1 MSLSTIFLEH
11 PLNPLEL
18 NLDLDERLRRYQLKN
33 QVPNMAQQSDYQ
45 AVYESCDQVITPPP
59 SKLKQ
64 HFERFTNL
72 CITHLNKIIV
82 LSLTLFVFC
91 FATSAYVVYLEPM
104 IYNGPNHLQE
114 LADLKSSQAVPEHS
128 TAELESSTAVPESIL
143 VAPKSSTAMSES
155 STAVLESSPVA
166 PESITAVLDS
176 STTVNEGGADGPKL
190 SSLN

>member
-72 CITHLNKIIV
+72 CMAHLNKIIA

-114 LADLKSSQAVPEHS
+114 LADLKSSQAI
-128 TAELESSTAVPESIL
+128 TELSTAVPESSAA
-143 VAPKSSTAMSES
+143 VSES
-155 STAVLESSPVA
+155 STAVSESS
-166 PESITAVLDS
+166 TAKS
-176 STTVNEGGADGPKL
+176 ECGANDPKL

>member
-18 NLDLDERLRRYQLKN
+18 NLDLDERLRLYQLKN
-33 QVPNMAQQSDYQ
+33 HVPNMAQQSEYQ
-45 AVYESCDQVITPPP
+45 AVYESCNQPITPPP

-72 CITHLNKIIV
+72 CITHLNKIIA

-104 IYNGPNHLQE
+104 LYNVPNHLQE
-114 LADLKSSQAVPEHS
+114 LADLKSSQAVTERSTVVPES
-128 TAELESSTAVPESIL
+128 SLAMSKSSTAVPENSP
-143 VAPKSSTAMSES
+143 VAPKSSS
-155 STAVLESSPVA
+155 AVLE
-166 PESITAVLDS
+166 D
-176 STTVNEGGADGPKL
+176 GADGPKL

>member
-1 MSLSTIFLEH
+1 MSLATIFLEH

-64 HFERFTNL
+64 LFERFTNL
-72 CITHLNKIIV
+72 CMTHLNKIIV
-82 LSLTLFVFC
+82 LSLILFVFC

-114 LADLKSSQAVPEHS
+114 LADLKSSQAI
-128 TAELESSTAVPESIL
+128 TELSTAVPESSL
-143 VAPKSSTAMSES
+143 VAPKSSTAVSES
-155 STAVLESSPVA
+155 SAAKSEC
-166 PESITAVLDS
+166 
-176 STTVNEGGADGPKL
+176 GANDPKL

>member
-72 CITHLNKIIV
+72 CMAHLNKIIA

-114 LADLKSSQAVPEHS
+114 LADLKSSQAVPERS
-128 TAELESSTAVPESIL
+128 TALPDSIP
-143 VAPKSSTAMSES
+143 VTPKSSTAVSES
-155 STAVLESSPVA
+155 STAVLESS
-166 PESITAVLDS
+166 TAVLES
-176 STTVNEGGADGPKL
+176 STAESEGGADSSKL

>member
-45 AVYESCDQVITPPP
+45 AVYESCDQVIAPPP

-72 CITHLNKIIV
+72 CMAHLNKIIA

-128 TAELESSTAVPESIL
+128 TALPDSIP
-143 VAPKSSTAMSES
+143 VAPKSSTAVSES
-155 STAVLESSPVA
+155 STAKSEC
-166 PESITAVLDS
+166 
-176 STTVNEGGADGPKL
+176 GANDPKL

>member
-33 QVPNMAQQSDYQ
+33 QVPNMALQSDYQ

-72 CITHLNKIIV
+72 CMTHLNKIIA
-82 LSLTLFVFC
+82 LSLILFVFC
-91 FATSAYVVYLEPM
+91 FAISAYVVYLEPM

-114 LADLKSSQAVPEHS
+114 LADLKSSQAITEHS
-128 TAELESSTAVPESIL
+128 TALPESSLVATKSSTAV
-143 VAPKSSTAMSES
+143 SES
-155 STAVLESSPVA
+155 STAKSEC
-166 PESITAVLDS
+166 
-176 STTVNEGGADGPKL
+176 GANDPKL

>member
-1 MSLSTIFLEH
+1 
-11 PLNPLEL
+11 
-18 NLDLDERLRRYQLKN
+18 
-33 QVPNMAQQSDYQ
+33 MAQQSDYQ

-72 CITHLNKIIV
+72 CMTHLNKIIG

-91 FATSAYVVYLEPM
+91 FASSAYVVYLEPM

-114 LADLKSSQAVPEHS
+114 LADLKSSQAVTELS
-128 TAELESSTAVPESIL
+128 TAVPESSAAVSESSTAVP
-143 VAPKSSTAMSES
+143 
-155 STAVLESSPVA
+155 ESSPVA

-176 STTVNEGGADGPKL
+176 STTVNDGGADGPKL

>member
-72 CITHLNKIIV
+72 CMTHLNKIIV
-82 LSLTLFVFC
+82 LSLILFVFC
-91 FATSAYVVYLEPM
+91 FASSAYVVYLEPM

-114 LADLKSSQAVPEHS
+114 LADLKSSQAITEH
-128 TAELESSTAVPESIL
+128 STAVPESSL
-143 VAPKSSTAMSES
+143 VAPKSSTAVSES
-155 STAVLESSPVA
+155 STAKSEC
-166 PESITAVLDS
+166 
-176 STTVNEGGADGPKL
+176 GANDPKL

>member
-1 MSLSTIFLEH
+1 
-11 PLNPLEL
+11 
-18 NLDLDERLRRYQLKN
+18 
-33 QVPNMAQQSDYQ
+33 MAQQSDYQ

-72 CITHLNKIIV
+72 CMAHLNKIIA

-91 FATSAYVVYLEPM
+91 FATSAYVVYLEPI

-128 TAELESSTAVPESIL
+128 TAVLESSL
-143 VAPKSSTAMSES
+143 VAPKSSTAVSES
-155 STAVLESSPVA
+155 SAAKSEC
-166 PESITAVLDS
+166 
-176 STTVNEGGADGPKL
+176 GANDPKL
-190 SSLN
+190 ISLN

>member
-72 CITHLNKIIV
+72 CMTHLNKIIG

-114 LADLKSSQAVPEHS
+114 LADLKSSQAV
-128 TAELESSTAVPESIL
+128 TELSTAVPESSL
-143 VAPKSSTAMSES
+143 VAPKSSTAVSES
-155 STAVLESSPVA
+155 STALPESS
-166 PESITAVLDS
+166 SAVL
-176 STTVNEGGADGPKL
+176 EGGADGPKL

>member
-72 CITHLNKIIV
+72 CITHLNKIIG

-91 FATSAYVVYLEPM
+91 FAISAYVVYLEPM

-114 LADLKSSQAVPEHS
+114 LADLKSSQAI
-128 TAELESSTAVPESIL
+128 TELSTAVPESSAA
-143 VAPKSSTAMSES
+143 VSES
-155 STAVLESSPVA
+155 STAVSESS
-166 PESITAVLDS
+166 TAKS
-176 STTVNEGGADGPKL
+176 ECGANDPKL

>member
-1 MSLSTIFLEH
+1 MSLATIFLEH

-33 QVPNMAQQSDYQ
+33 QVPNMAQHSDYQ
-45 AVYESCDQVITPPP
+45 AVYESCDQPITPPP

-72 CITHLNKIIV
+72 CMAHLNKIIA

-114 LADLKSSQAVPEHS
+114 LADLKSSQAVTERS
-128 TAELESSTAVPESIL
+128 TALPESSTAVSKSSTAVPENSPVAPKSSTAVPES
-143 VAPKSSTAMSES
+143 SS
-155 STAVLESSPVA
+155 AVLE
-166 PESITAVLDS
+166 D
-176 STTVNEGGADGPKL
+176 GADGPKL

>member
-72 CITHLNKIIV
+72 CITHLNKIIA

-91 FATSAYVVYLEPM
+91 FAISAYVVYLEPM

-114 LADLKSSQAVPEHS
+114 LADLKSSQAITEHS
-128 TAELESSTAVPESIL
+128 IAVLESSAAV
-143 VAPKSSTAMSES
+143 SES
-155 STAVLESSPVA
+155 STAVSESS
-166 PESITAVLDS
+166 TAKS
-176 STTVNEGGADGPKL
+176 ECGANDPKL

>member
-1 MSLSTIFLEH
+1 MSLATIFLEH

-45 AVYESCDQVITPPP
+45 AVYESCDQPITPPP

-72 CITHLNKIIV
+72 CMTHLNKIIG
-82 LSLTLFVFC
+82 LSLILFVFC

-104 IYNGPNHLQE
+104 LYNVPNHLQE
-114 LADLKSSQAVPEHS
+114 LADLKSSQAVPERS
-128 TAELESSTAVPESIL
+128 TAMPEVSTAVPDSIL
-143 VAPKSSTAMSES
+143 VAPKSSS
-155 STAVLESSPVA
+155 AVL
-166 PESITAVLDS
+166 
-176 STTVNEGGADGPKL
+176 EGGADGPKL

>member
-59 SKLKQ
+59 NKLKQ

-72 CITHLNKIIV
+72 CMTHLNKIIV

-114 LADLKSSQAVPEHS
+114 LADLKSSQAITEH
-128 TAELESSTAVPESIL
+128 STAVPESI
-143 VAPKSSTAMSES
+143 
-155 STAVLESSPVA
+155 PVA
-166 PESITAVLDS
+166 PESITAVLES
-176 STTVNEGGADGPKL
+176 STAKSVGGADDPKL

>member
-72 CITHLNKIIV
+72 CMAHLNKIIA

-91 FATSAYVVYLEPM
+91 FASSAYVVYLEPM

-114 LADLKSSQAVPEHS
+114 LADLKSSQAI
-128 TAELESSTAVPESIL
+128 TELSTAVPESSAA
-143 VAPKSSTAMSES
+143 VSES
-155 STAVLESSPVA
+155 STAVSESS
-166 PESITAVLDS
+166 TAKS
-176 STTVNEGGADGPKL
+176 ECGANDPKL

>member
-1 MSLSTIFLEH
+1 
-11 PLNPLEL
+11 
-18 NLDLDERLRRYQLKN
+18 
-33 QVPNMAQQSDYQ
+33 MAQQSDYQ

-72 CITHLNKIIV
+72 CMAHLNKIIA

-128 TAELESSTAVPESIL
+128 TALPDSIP
-143 VAPKSSTAMSES
+143 VAPKSSTAVSES
-155 STAVLESSPVA
+155 STAKSEC
-166 PESITAVLDS
+166 
-176 STTVNEGGADGPKL
+176 GANDPKL

>member
-1 MSLSTIFLEH
+1 MSLATIFLEH

-45 AVYESCDQVITPPP
+45 AVYESCNQPITPPP

-72 CITHLNKIIV
+72 CMTHLNKIIG

-104 IYNGPNHLQE
+104 LYNVPNHLQE
-114 LADLKSSQAVPEHS
+114 LADLKSSQAVTEHS
-128 TAELESSTAVPESIL
+128 TTMPENSLALSKSSTAMPENSP
-143 VAPKSSTAMSES
+143 VAPKSSTAVSES
-155 STAVLESSPVA
+155 SSAVLE
-166 PESITAVLDS
+166 D
-176 STTVNEGGADGPKL
+176 GADGPKL

>member
-1 MSLSTIFLEH
+1 
-11 PLNPLEL
+11 
-18 NLDLDERLRRYQLKN
+18 
-33 QVPNMAQQSDYQ
+33 MAQQSDYQ

-72 CITHLNKIIV
+72 CMTHLNKIIV

-114 LADLKSSQAVPEHS
+114 LADLKSSQAITEH
-128 TAELESSTAVPESIL
+128 STAVPESSL
-143 VAPKSSTAMSES
+143 VAPKSSTAVSES
-155 STAVLESSPVA
+155 STAKSEC
-166 PESITAVLDS
+166 
-176 STTVNEGGADGPKL
+176 GANDPKL
-190 SSLN
+190 SLLN

>member
-72 CITHLNKIIV
+72 CMTHLNKIIG

-91 FATSAYVVYLEPM
+91 FASSAYVVYLEPM

-114 LADLKSSQAVPEHS
+114 LADLKSSQAITEH
-128 TAELESSTAVPESIL
+128 STAVPESSLAMSESNSAINESSTAAPESSL
-143 VAPKSSTAMSES
+143 VAPKSSTAVSES
-155 STAVLESSPVA
+155 STAKSEC
-166 PESITAVLDS
+166 
-176 STTVNEGGADGPKL
+176 GANDPKL

>member
-72 CITHLNKIIV
+72 CITHLNKIIA

-91 FATSAYVVYLEPM
+91 FATSAYVVYLEPI

-128 TAELESSTAVPESIL
+128 TAVPESIP
-143 VAPKSSTAMSES
+143 VTPKSSTAVSES
-155 STAVLESSPVA
+155 STAVLESS
-166 PESITAVLDS
+166 TAKS
-176 STTVNEGGADGPKL
+176 ECGANDPKL

>member
-72 CITHLNKIIV
+72 CMTHLNKIIG

-114 LADLKSSQAVPEHS
+114 LADLKSSQAVPERS
-128 TAELESSTAVPESIL
+128 TALPDSIP
-143 VAPKSSTAMSES
+143 VAPKSSTAVSES
-155 STAVLESSPVA
+155 STAVLESSTA
-166 PESITAVLDS
+166 ES
-176 STTVNEGGADGPKL
+176 EGGVDGPKL

>member
-72 CITHLNKIIV
+72 CMTHLNKIIG

-91 FATSAYVVYLEPM
+91 FASSAYVVYLEPM

-114 LADLKSSQAVPEHS
+114 LADLKSSQAVPERS
-128 TAELESSTAVPESIL
+128 TALPDSIP
-143 VAPKSSTAMSES
+143 VTPKSSTAVSES
-155 STAVLESSPVA
+155 STAVLESS
-166 PESITAVLDS
+166 TAVLES
-176 STTVNEGGADGPKL
+176 STAESEGGADGSKL

>member
-1 MSLSTIFLEH
+1 MSLATIFLEH

-72 CITHLNKIIV
+72 CMAHLNKIIA
-82 LSLTLFVFC
+82 LSLTLFIFC

-114 LADLKSSQAVPEHS
+114 LADLKSSQAVSERS
-128 TAELESSTAVPESIL
+128 TAVPEGSSALLKSSTAVPEN
-143 VAPKSSTAMSES
+143 
-155 STAVLESSPVA
+155 SPVA
-166 PESITAVLDS
+166 PESSIAKS
-176 STTVNEGGADGPKL
+176 EGGADGPKL

>member
-64 HFERFTNL
+64 HFELFTNL
-72 CITHLNKIIV
+72 CMTHLNKIIV
-82 LSLTLFVFC
+82 LSLILFVFC
-91 FATSAYVVYLEPM
+91 FASSAYVVYLEPM

-128 TAELESSTAVPESIL
+128 TAVPESIP
-143 VAPKSSTAMSES
+143 VTPKSSTAVSES
-155 STAVLESSPVA
+155 STAVLESS
-166 PESITAVLDS
+166 TAKS
-176 STTVNEGGADGPKL
+176 ECGANDPKL

>member
-72 CITHLNKIIV
+72 CMTHLNKIIG

-91 FATSAYVVYLEPM
+91 FAISAYVVYLEPM

-114 LADLKSSQAVPEHS
+114 LADLKSSQAITEHS
-128 TAELESSTAVPESIL
+128 IAVLESIPVT
-143 VAPKSSTAMSES
+143 PKSSTAVSES
-155 STAVLESSPVA
+155 STAVLESS
-166 PESITAVLDS
+166 TAKS
-176 STTVNEGGADGPKL
+176 ECGANDPKL

>member
-72 CITHLNKIIV
+72 CMAHLNKIIA

-128 TAELESSTAVPESIL
+128 TALPDSIP
-143 VAPKSSTAMSES
+143 VAPKSSTAVSES
-155 STAVLESSPVA
+155 STAKSEC
-166 PESITAVLDS
+166 
-176 STTVNEGGADGPKL
+176 GANDPKL

>member
-72 CITHLNKIIV
+72 CMTHLNKIIA

-128 TAELESSTAVPESIL
+128 TALPDSIP
-143 VAPKSSTAMSES
+143 VAPKSSTAVSES
-155 STAVLESSPVA
+155 STAKSEC
-166 PESITAVLDS
+166 
-176 STTVNEGGADGPKL
+176 GANDPKL

>member
-1 MSLSTIFLEH
+1 
-11 PLNPLEL
+11 
-18 NLDLDERLRRYQLKN
+18 
-33 QVPNMAQQSDYQ
+33 MAQQSDYQ

-72 CITHLNKIIV
+72 CITHLNKIIA

-91 FATSAYVVYLEPM
+91 FATSAYVVYLEPI

-128 TAELESSTAVPESIL
+128 TAVPESIP
-143 VAPKSSTAMSES
+143 VTPKSSTAVSES
-155 STAVLESSPVA
+155 STAVLESS
-166 PESITAVLDS
+166 TAKS
-176 STTVNEGGADGPKL
+176 ECGANDPKL

>member
-59 SKLKQ
+59 SKLKH

-72 CITHLNKIIV
+72 CMTHLNKIIV

-114 LADLKSSQAVPEHS
+114 LADLKSSQAVPELS
-128 TAELESSTAVPESIL
+128 TALP
-143 VAPKSSTAMSES
+143 
-155 STAVLESSPVA
+155 ESSPVA
-166 PESITAVLDS
+166 PESITAVLES
-176 STTVNEGGADGPKL
+176 STAKSECGANDPKL

>member
-72 CITHLNKIIV
+72 CMTHLNKIIG

-128 TAELESSTAVPESIL
+128 TAVLESIPVP
-143 VAPKSSTAMSES
+143 PKSSTAVSES
-155 STAVLESSPVA
+155 STAVLESSTA
-166 PESITAVLDS
+166 ES
-176 STTVNEGGADGPKL
+176 ECGANGPKL
-190 SSLN
+190 ISLN

>member
-1 MSLSTIFLEH
+1 MSLATIFLEH

-33 QVPNMAQQSDYQ
+33 QVPNMAQHSDYQ
-45 AVYESCDQVITPPP
+45 AVYESCDQPITPPP

-64 HFERFTNL
+64 YFERFTNL
-72 CITHLNKIIV
+72 CMAHLNKIIA
-82 LSLTLFVFC
+82 LSLILFVFC

-114 LADLKSSQAVPEHS
+114 LADLKSSQAITEHS
-128 TAELESSTAVPESIL
+128 TAMPENSLAVSESSSAINEISTAVP
-143 VAPKSSTAMSES
+143 
-155 STAVLESSPVA
+155 ESSPVA
-166 PESITAVLDS
+166 PESITAVLES

>member
-1 MSLSTIFLEH
+1 MSLSTIFLER

-72 CITHLNKIIV
+72 CMAHLNKIIA

-91 FATSAYVVYLEPM
+91 FASSAYVVYLEPM

-114 LADLKSSQAVPEHS
+114 LADLKSSQAI
-128 TAELESSTAVPESIL
+128 TELSTAVPESSAA
-143 VAPKSSTAMSES
+143 VSES
-155 STAVLESSPVA
+155 STAVSESS
-166 PESITAVLDS
+166 TAKS
-176 STTVNEGGADGPKL
+176 ECGANDPKL

>member
-1 MSLSTIFLEH
+1 MSLSTIFLER

-72 CITHLNKIIV
+72 CMTHLNKIIG

-91 FATSAYVVYLEPM
+91 FASSAYVVYLEPM

-114 LADLKSSQAVPEHS
+114 LADLKSSQAVPERS
-128 TAELESSTAVPESIL
+128 TALPDSIP
-143 VAPKSSTAMSES
+143 VTPKSSTAVSES
-155 STAVLESSPVA
+155 STAVLESS
-166 PESITAVLDS
+166 TAVLES
-176 STTVNEGGADGPKL
+176 STAESEGGADGSKL

>member
-1 MSLSTIFLEH
+1 
-11 PLNPLEL
+11 
-18 NLDLDERLRRYQLKN
+18 
-33 QVPNMAQQSDYQ
+33 MAQQSDYQ

-72 CITHLNKIIV
+72 CMTHLNKIIG

-114 LADLKSSQAVPEHS
+114 LADLKSSQAITEH
-128 TAELESSTAVPESIL
+128 STAVPESSL
-143 VAPKSSTAMSES
+143 VAPKSSTAVSES
-155 STAVLESSPVA
+155 STAKSEC
-166 PESITAVLDS
+166 
-176 STTVNEGGADGPKL
+176 GANDPKL

>member
-1 MSLSTIFLEH
+1 
-11 PLNPLEL
+11 
-18 NLDLDERLRRYQLKN
+18 
-33 QVPNMAQQSDYQ
+33 MAQQSDYQ

-64 HFERFTNL
+64 LFERFTNL
-72 CITHLNKIIV
+72 CMTHLNKIIV

-91 FATSAYVVYLEPM
+91 FASSAYVVYLEPM

-114 LADLKSSQAVPEHS
+114 LADLKSSQAVTER
-128 TAELESSTAVPESIL
+128 STAVPESIL

-176 STTVNEGGADGPKL
+176 STTVNEGGVDGPKL

>member
-1 MSLSTIFLEH
+1 
-11 PLNPLEL
+11 
-18 NLDLDERLRRYQLKN
+18 
-33 QVPNMAQQSDYQ
+33 MAQQSEYQ
-45 AVYESCDQVITPPP
+45 AVYESCDQPITPPP

-72 CITHLNKIIV
+72 CMSHLNKIIG

-114 LADLKSSQAVPEHS
+114 LADLKSSQAVTERSTAVTEHS
-128 TAELESSTAVPESIL
+128 TALPESS
-143 VAPKSSTAMSES
+143 ST
-155 STAVLESSPVA
+155 VL
-166 PESITAVLDS
+166 
-176 STTVNEGGADGPKL
+176 EGGADGPKL